1 MMVVADVFPKLQTV
15 KNFAR
20 PFCKMGRFRKR
31 FHSQDVKVC
40 QVLAKSPWERFY
52 HVFSSFWE
60 NLVGKMS
67 PLVLGEILGLFLN
80 TLTADGKY
88 PLADWENWQLP
99 MQMQLSGKRKT
110 FSQFFNPFL
119 ETTSNLKHFEEK
131 DAGHR

>member
-1 MMVVADVFPKLQTV
+1 MRALLSCVFIILRE
-15 KNFAR
+15 FD
-20 PFCKMGRFRKR
+20 C
-31 FHSQDVKVC
+31 
-40 QVLAKSPWERFY
+40 
-52 HVFSSFWE
+52 
-60 NLVGKMS
+60 KMS

-131 DAGHR
+131 DTGHR